1 MVGCIILCLI
11 FIVSGIIKD
20 MSDDLKGS
28 IALILVAIAA
38 IAYPITLGIAMF
50 TGDTSVSCTGG
61 GIIMEEHG
69 FAINVLVVLA
79 EISGIGYLIYK
90 KYLNVASKLF
100 NRKKGIFLIGLCSLM
115 AICIT
120 IKAVQMSTY

>member
-50 TGDTSVSCTGG
+50 TGDTSVSCIGDGT
-61 GIIMEEHG
+61 IMKEHG
-69 FAINVLVVLA
+69 FAINVLVVLT

-90 KYLNVASKLF
+90 KYLNVDSKLF